1 MADKKNI
8 NRIISNPLVQ
18 TGLVYISAAW
28 IVLEITEYFIN
39 NYNLTDRFR
48 NILLIIM
55 IIGLPVAIF
64 LTWYLSREKE
74 KKEEKEKRLIRIL
87 LKRPWFS
94 IPGILVIL
102 LLMFSAIRFVYNYDT
117 SAPGRQDSEYSN
129 INRLLHDASAEVSLA
144 VLPFSS
150 ITGNS
155 EQDWLVSGQHET
167 LIQKLSELSQ
177 IKPLRIISRSTV
189 NAFKNYDR
197 TIPELAREI
206 NVDYLV
212 EASVLGTEDSVTL
225 NYRLIQ
231 VDPEENVVWAES
243 CSSDFSN
250 ILKLH
255 NDIASQ
261 IIKNMNLEMTPEDI
275 EAIPLARE
283 VNPECYKAYV
293 RGLYHL
299 NSLTPEGNKIG
310 LEYLHEAVRIDPG
323 EPLAYAGLAL
333 GYIEIAHGPFA
344 TDDDLI
350 KAEAAAAQ
358 AFKLDTTL
366 AEIYSALGA
375 LYFYKTWDFDK
386 MEAYFIKALEIN
398 PNLARTHYHYSW
410 ALYVLGR
417 MEEAIEEHKLAI
429 KYDPFRPVNTAWLAG
444 LYCYDEQYEKA
455 IETVHESFEILED
468 NLIGLYI
475 LGLSYLKMGRTNE
488 AIETHKKLAE
498 LYPGWEWALGFTYAT
513 AGYTA
518 EAKEIARKIEDGDI
532 GPFQAYGLINIY
544 SGLNDM
550 NNAYKYLAH
559 EPPFVWLCAVNQMP
573 EFENLRK
580 DPRFDE
586 YKKKQKFPEG

>member
-1 MADKKNI
+1 MADRKNI
-8 NRIISNPLVQ
+8 NKIISNPLVQ
-18 TGLVYISAAW
+18 TCMVYISAAW

-74 KKEEKEKRLIRIL
+74 KKEEKERRLIRIL

-102 LLMFSAIRFVYNYDT
+102 LLMFSAVRFVYKYDT
-117 SAPGRQDSEYSN
+117 SAPGRQDTEYSN
-129 INRLLHDASAEVSLA
+129 INKLLHDAAAEVSLA
-144 VLPFSS
+144 VLPFSN

-155 EQDWLVSGQHET
+155 EQEWLVSGQHET
-167 LIQKLSELSQ
+167 LIHELSKLSQ
-177 IKPLRIISRSTV
+177 IKPLRIISRNTV
-189 NAFKNYDR
+189 NAFKNYDK

-212 EASVLGTEDSVTL
+212 EASVLGAEDSVTL
-225 NYRLIQ
+225 QLRLIE
-231 VDPEENVVWAES
+231 VNPVENVVWAES

-261 IIKNMNLEMTPEDI
+261 IIKNMNLEMSVEEI
-275 EAIPLARE
+275 EKIPLTRQ
-283 VNPECYKAYV
+283 VNPESYKAYL
-293 RGLYHL
+293 RGMYHL
-299 NSLTPEGNKIG
+299 NQLTPEGNKIG

-323 EPLAYAGLAL
+323 EPFAYAGLAL

-344 TDDDLI
+344 TEDDLI

-358 AFKLDTTL
+358 AFKLDTTMAEVYLGL
-366 AEIYSALGA
+366 AE
-375 LYFYKTWDFDK
+375 LYFYKTWEFDK
-386 MEAYFIKALEIN
+386 MEAYFIKALELD
-398 PNLARTHYHYSW
+398 PNLARTHFQYSW
-410 ALYVLGR
+410 ALYALGR

-444 LYCYDEQYEKA
+444 LYCYDGQYEKA
-455 IETVHESFEILED
+455 IETVYKSFEILED
-468 NLIGLYI
+468 NLIGYYV
-475 LGLSYLKMGRTNE
+475 LGITYLLMGKTDE
-488 AIETHKKLAE
+488 AIEAHQKLAKI
-498 LYPGWEWALGFTYAT
+498 YPKWEWALGFTYAT
-513 AGYTA
+513 AGYEA
-518 EAKEIARKIEDGDI
+518 EAKEIARKIEKGDI
-532 GPFQAYGLINIY
+532 GPFQACGLIIIY

-550 NNAYKYLAH
+550 NNAFKYLAK
-559 EPPFVWLCAVNQMP
+559 EPPFAWLVAVTQMP

-580 DPRFDE
+580 DPRFE
-586 YKKKQKFPEG
+586 EFKKRQKFPDS